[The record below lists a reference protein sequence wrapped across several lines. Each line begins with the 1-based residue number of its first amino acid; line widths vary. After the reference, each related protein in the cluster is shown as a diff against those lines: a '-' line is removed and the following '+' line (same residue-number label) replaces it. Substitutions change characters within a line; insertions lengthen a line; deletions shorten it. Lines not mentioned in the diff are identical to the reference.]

1 MINKYFLERWSN
13 PMKENL
19 FKVMYRDD
27 RNKKHLTFVRTLKE
41 VYFIRDRFLEVNYEL
56 ISQEN
61 DLTPI
66 VY

>member
-1 MINKYFLERWSN
+1 
-13 PMKENL
+13 MKENL
-19 FKVMYRDD
+19 FKVMYKDD